1 MLWDASFPHFT
12 SPIQFPHM
20 IYWTPDGLIRKILI
34 RKETPHT
41 QFWMT
46 QKQLGL
52 LDEDEMVET
61 WPGENATLDE
71 IDSES
76 EEEAEEGDGDG
87 EDGLDINDDEFGKD
101 DLREV
106 DGATVLVTA
115 VDKHGIQSTATEY
128 VAGGGTLVI
137 TLQVSPQ
144 PPSSPPALPSPLSL
158 LLTPPSCLSLSS

>member
-1 MLWDASFPHFT
+1 MLWDASFPHFN

-20 IYWTPDGLIRKILI
+20 IYWTPDGLIRKILM
-34 RKETPHT
+34 RKDTPHT

-61 WPGENATLDE
+61 WPGENATLDD

-76 EEEAEEGDGDG
+76 EESGDGEDE
-87 EDGLDINDDEFGKD
+87 EDGLDINDDDFGSD
-101 DLREV
+101 DIREV

-115 VDKHGIQSTATEY
+115 VDKHGVQSTATEY
-128 VAGGGTLVI
+128 IAGGGTLVI
-137 TLQVSPQ
+137 TLQVESPF
-144 PPSSPPALPSPLSL
+144 LPSPLIFSVEL
-158 LLTPPSCLSLSS
+158 HHSYC

>member
-1 MLWDASFPHFT
+1 MLWDASFPHFD

-34 RKETPHT
+34 RKDTPHT

-61 WPGENATLDE
+61 WPGENATLDD

-76 EEEAEEGDGDG
+76 EESGDGEDE
-87 EDGLDINDDEFGKD
+87 EDGLDINDDDFGKD

-115 VDKHGIQSTATEY
+115 VDKHGTQSTATEY
-128 VAGGGTLVI
+128 IAGGGTLVI
-137 TLQVSPQ
+137 TLQVEPSPS
-144 PPSSPPALPSPLSL
+144 PSS
-158 LLTPPSCLSLSS
+158 